1 MRFENWNAE
10 SAMDQ
15 KIDLNSL
22 MLFYE
27 VIEAGSLTAASA
39 KLKLAKST
47 VSRRLSRLEQDFGS
61 VLVKKGTRKLAL
73 TEVGASLHTGCRQ
86 IVADLQ
92 QATRKALSVH
102 SEMQGTIRVSV
113 PGDLGITWLGNIVLD
128 FARLFP
134 EVSIAIRVNNSDI
147 VDPIMEPFDI
157 AIQIGEKRPSAPVC
171 KRIATL
177 PRGVYASPA
186 YLARRGTPQSLEACE
201 RHDWIVTGVDERDGV
216 WLFQKRKKGRAT
228 GVARKIVVNSAR
240 LARELATGG
249 LGLAMISD
257 ALCENQLQNNQL
269 VRVLPEWQCPALQ
282 VVALFLSRDRIPRK
296 TRVFLDFFAER
307 MATQTRGA
315 RRAAAGAL
323 PRANP
328 AAPTAASPRA
338 TT

>member
-1 MRFENWNAE
+1 
-10 SAMDQ
+10 MDQ
-15 KIDLNSL
+15 LRDLNSL

-27 VIEAGSLTAASA
+27 VIEAGSMTAASA

-47 VSRRLSRLEQDFGS
+47 VSRRLARLEQDFGS

-73 TEVGASLHTGCRQ
+73 TEVGTSLHMGCRQ

-92 QATRKALSVH
+92 QATRQARSVH

-134 EVSIAIRVNNSDI
+134 EISIAIRVNNSDI
-147 VDPIMEPFDI
+147 VDPISEPFDI

-177 PRGVYASPA
+177 PRGVYASPE
-186 YLARRGTPQSLEACE
+186 YLTRRGTPQLIEECE
-201 RHDWIVTGVDERDGV
+201 THDWIVTDVEERDGV
-216 WLFQKRKKGRAT
+216 WLFQKRRKGRAT
-228 GVARKIVVNSAR
+228 GGGRKIVVNSAR

-249 LGLAMISD
+249 LGLAMIPD
-257 ALCENQLQNNQL
+257 ALCEGPLENNQL
-269 VRVLPEWQCPALQ
+269 VRVLPDWQCPASQ

-307 MATQTRGA
+307 MATQTRSA
-315 RRAAAGAL
+315 RRTATGVVPQGLPAVSTAGGS
-323 PRANP
+323 RA
-328 AAPTAASPRA
+328 RA
-338 TT
+338 